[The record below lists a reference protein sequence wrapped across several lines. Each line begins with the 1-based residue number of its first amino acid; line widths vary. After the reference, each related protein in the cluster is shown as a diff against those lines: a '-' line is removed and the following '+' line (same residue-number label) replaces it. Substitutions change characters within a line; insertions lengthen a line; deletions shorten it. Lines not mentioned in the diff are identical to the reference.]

1 MERFRRKILGRRFI
15 YKGAEYTYRRGSLG
29 RLEVWNTIFKVWVG
43 FDRGLC
49 WGTFGGR
56 KVSKSV
62 HTIVKRLHAISG
74 KGKDFG

>member
-1 MERFRRKILGRRFI
+1 MVGLAGRFGVLGRRFI

-49 WGTFGGR
+49 WGDFWRAEGVKKCTYDCK
-56 KVSKSV
+56 KV
-62 HTIVKRLHAISG
+62 ACDFW
-74 KGKDFG
+74 KG